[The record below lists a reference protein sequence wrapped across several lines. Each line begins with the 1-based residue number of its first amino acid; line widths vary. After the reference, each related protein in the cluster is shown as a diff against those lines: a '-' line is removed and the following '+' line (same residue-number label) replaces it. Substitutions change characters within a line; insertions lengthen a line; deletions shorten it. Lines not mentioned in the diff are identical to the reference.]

1 MTWLARLFR
10 RNKLEHKL
18 DKELLFHIEQHA
30 ADPIA
35 RGATPEEARRR
46 ARQSLGGP
54 EQVKEK
60 CRDARGTRWLED
72 LAQDTRYALRTFR
85 QKPGFAAIALLILAL
100 GIGATTVMFTV
111 INGVLLKPLEFPNPE
126 QLMTLHGSTKEFG
139 EFWGFSGP
147 DAEDIAEDARL
158 FVAAAWNYGG
168 GTVSSP
174 GEPEYVLGRQVTAN
188 FFSTLGVSV
197 REGRDFN
204 IDEDKLNAAPVAIIS
219 PALARRHFA
228 RNGNAIG
235 STLAF
240 EGKSYTIIGIFPATF
255 RLAGNADIFT
265 PLHQNPDTRAQR
277 REARFIHVLAR
288 RNANVTP
295 DAAQAELDT
304 IASRLAREY
313 PATNAD
319 LGMHLRPLNQDIVG
333 TIGST
338 LWLLLM
344 AVALV
349 LLIACVNIASLMLAR
364 AVSRERE
371 LAMRVALGAGL
382 GRLVRQCLT
391 ESAVLGLTGGALGVA
406 LAAIGIGPFV
416 AFWPGSLPRADEIHI
431 DWRILLFA
439 VGVSLLSGLIFGL
452 APALRVPIR
461 NLEHALRV
469 GGRTIAGSSR
479 RLHAIFIVAEIALAF
494 VLLASAGLLGRTLLK
509 LSSLDPGLNT
519 HNLLTSRFALSPASL
534 TTPAQMRAAWQS
546 VLIQLR
552 STPGVQ
558 AAALSDIIPMRDGE
572 NVLPYSVTP
581 LANPSDA
588 TSFALASTV
597 TPDYLAVTNIP
608 LRSGRFFAGD
618 DKLGNSPIIVID
630 ENLARHAFGTT
641 NVVGRRLYVPNL
653 TSLNVEPI
661 LIVGVVGHVRHWGLA
676 GDDQSWVH
684 DQIYYP
690 FAQVPDHLIR
700 FFSTIMSVAIRTK
713 GDPSAMIAPL
723 RSELRGGAGDQMLYD
738 TSTMDQLVGASL
750 DSQRFLLLLFGIFA
764 ALALLLA
771 CIGIYGVLSYL
782 TSQRV
787 PEIGVRMALGA
798 TTREVVR
805 LVLRQSLTMILTG
818 IATGFLAALAAARIL
833 HRTVE
838 GMQPAEPLTFVAMIA
853 ILFATAL
860 LASYIPARRA
870 SHTNPVEALRQD

>member
-10 RNKLEHKL
+10 RDKLEHQL

-30 ADPIA
+30 ADLIV
-35 RGATPEEARRR
+35 RGATPDEAHHRARR
-46 ARQSLGGP
+46 AIGGP

-85 QKPGFAAIALLILAL
+85 QKPGFAIIALLILAL

-111 INGVLLKPLEFPNPE
+111 INGVLLKPLEFPNPD
-126 QLMTLHGSTKEFG
+126 QLMTLHGSTKDFG

-147 DAEDIAEDARL
+147 DACDVAKDARS
-158 FVAAAWNYGG
+158 FTAAAWNYGG
-168 GTVSSP
+168 GTISSP

-188 FFSTLGVSV
+188 FFSTLGVPM
-197 REGRDFN
+197 REGRDFSS
-204 IDEDKLNAAPVAIIS
+204 DDDKLNAASVAIIS

-228 RNGNAIG
+228 KDAKAIG
-235 STLAF
+235 FSLIF
-240 EGKSYTIIGIFPATF
+240 EGKSYTIVGIFPSSF

-265 PLHQNPDTRAQR
+265 PLHQNSDTRAQR
-277 REARFIHVLAR
+277 REARFIHVIAR
-288 RNANVTP
+288 RNAGVTP
-295 DAAQAELDT
+295 DEAQAELDT
-304 IASRLAREY
+304 IARRLAREF

-319 LGMHLRPLNQDIVG
+319 LGMLVRPLRIELVG

-338 LWLLLM
+338 LWLLLI

-391 ESAVLGLTGGALGVA
+391 ESAVLGLAGGALGVA
-406 LAAIGIGPFV
+406 IAAIGIGPFV
-416 AFWPGSLPRADEIHI
+416 AFWPGSLPRAGEIQI

-439 VGVSLLSGLIFGL
+439 LGVSLFSGLVFGL

-461 NLEHALRV
+461 NLESALRI

-479 RLHAIFIVAEIALAF
+479 RLHGIFVVAEIALAF
-494 VLLASAGLLGRTLLK
+494 VLLASAGMLGRTLLK

-519 HNLLTSRFALSPASL
+519 HNLLTARFALSPASL

-546 VLIQLR
+546 VLDQLR
-552 STPGVQ
+552 STTGVQ
-558 AAALSDIIPMRDGE
+558 SAALSDIIPMRDGE
-572 NVLPYSVTP
+572 NVLPYSTTP

-588 TSFALASTV
+588 ASFALASTV

-608 LRSGRFFAGD
+608 LRSGRFFTDD
-618 DKLGNSPIIVID
+618 DKLGNAPIIVID
-630 ENLARHAFGTT
+630 QNLARHAFGTT

-653 TSLNVEPI
+653 NAEPS

-676 GDDQSWVH
+676 GDDQSRVH

-690 FAQVPDHLIR
+690 FAQVPDHIMR
-700 FFSTIMSVAIRTK
+700 FFSTVMSVAIRTK
-713 GDPSAMIAPL
+713 GDPSAMITPL

-738 TSTMDQLVGASL
+738 TSTMDQLVAASL

-782 TSQRV
+782 TTQRI

-805 LVLRQSLTMILTG
+805 LILRQSLAMILTG
-818 IATGFLAALAAARIL
+818 IAIGFLAALAAARL
-833 HRTVE
+833 LRRMVE
-838 GMQPAEPLTFVAMIA
+838 GMQPAEPLTFAAMIA

>member
-1 MTWLARLFR
+1 MNWLPRLFG
-10 RNKLEHKL
+10 RNKLERQL
-18 DKELLFHIEQHA
+18 DKELLFHIEQHQ
-30 ADPIA
+30 ADLIA
-35 RGATPEEARRR
+35 NGTTPEEALRR
-46 ARQSLGGP
+46 ARLALGGP

-85 QKPGFAAIALLILAL
+85 QKPGFAIVALLILAL
-100 GIGATTVMFTV
+100 GVGATTVMFTV
-111 INGVLLKPLEFPNPE
+111 INGVLLKPLEFPNPD
-126 QLMTLHGSTKEFG
+126 QLMTLHGSTKDFG

-147 DAEDIAEDARL
+147 DAEDVAKDAHS

-168 GTVSSP
+168 GTISSP
-174 GEPEYVLGRQVTAN
+174 GEPEYVLGRQITAN
-188 FFSTLGVSV
+188 FFSMLGVPM
-197 REGRDFN
+197 REGRDFSAG
-204 IDEDKLNAAPVAIIS
+204 EDKLNAAPVAIIS
-219 PALARRHFA
+219 PALARRHFTQDA
-228 RNGNAIG
+228 KAIG
-235 STLAF
+235 STLIF
-240 EGKSYTIIGIFPATF
+240 EGKSYTIVGIFPSSF

-265 PLHQNPDTRAQR
+265 PLHQNSDSRAQR
-277 REARFIHVLAR
+277 REARFIHVIAR
-288 RNANVTP
+288 RNSGVTP
-295 DAAQAELDT
+295 TEGQAELDT
-304 IASRLAREY
+304 IARRLAREF

-319 LGMHLRPLNQDIVG
+319 LGMLMRPLRAELVG

-338 LWLLLM
+338 LWLLLI

-391 ESAVLGLTGGALGVA
+391 ESAVLGLAGGALGVA
-406 LAAIGIGPFV
+406 IAAIGIGPFV
-416 AFWPGSLPRADEIHI
+416 AFWPGSLPRADEIQI

-439 VGVSLLSGLIFGL
+439 VGVSLFSGLVFGL

-461 NLEHALRV
+461 NLESALRI

-479 RLHAIFIVAEIALAF
+479 RLHSIFVVAEIALAF
-494 VLLASAGLLGRTLLK
+494 VLLASAGMLGRTLLK

-519 HNLLTSRFALSPASL
+519 HNLLTARFALSPASL
-534 TTPAQMRAAWQS
+534 TTPAEMRAAWQS
-546 VLIQLR
+546 VLNQMR
-552 STPGVQ
+552 STPGVES
-558 AAALSDIIPMRDGE
+558 AALSDIIPMRDGE
-572 NVLPYSVTP
+572 NVLPYSTTP

-588 TSFALASTV
+588 ASFALASTV
-597 TPDYLAVTNIP
+597 TPEYLAVTNIP
-608 LRSGRFFAGD
+608 LLYGRFFTDD
-618 DKLGNSPIIVID
+618 DKLGNAPIIVID

-653 TSLNVEPI
+653 DAEPS

-676 GDDQSWVH
+676 GDDQSRVH

-690 FAQVPDHLIR
+690 FAQVPDHIMR
-700 FFSTIMSVAIRTK
+700 FFSTVMSVAIRTK
-713 GDPSAMIAPL
+713 GDPSAMIEPL
-723 RSELRGGAGDQMLYD
+723 RSELRSGAGDQMLYD
-738 TSTMDQLVGASL
+738 TSTMDQLVAASL

-771 CIGIYGVLSYL
+771 CVGIYGVLSYL
-782 TSQRV
+782 TTQRV

-805 LVLRQSLTMILTG
+805 LVLRQSVAMILTG
-818 IATGFLAALAAARIL
+818 IAIGFLAALAAAHLLR
-833 HRTVE
+833 RMVE
-838 GMQPAEPLTFVAMIA
+838 GMQPAEPFTFAAMIA
-853 ILFATAL
+853 ILFTTAL
-860 LASYIPARRA
+860 IASYIPARRA

>member
-10 RNKLEHKL
+10 RQKMESQL
-18 DKELLFHIEQHA
+18 DKELLFHIEQHEQ
-30 ADPIA
+30 DLIA
-35 RGATPEEARRR
+35 RGATPEEAHRR
-46 ARQSLGGP
+46 ARLALGGP
-54 EQVKEK
+54 EQIKEK

-72 LAQDTRYALRTFR
+72 LAQDTRYAIRTFR
-85 QKPGFAAIALLILAL
+85 KKPSFAIIALFILAL

-111 INGVLLKPLEFPNPE
+111 INGVLLKPLEFPNPD

-147 DAEDIAEDARL
+147 DADDVAKDAHS
-158 FVAAAWNYGG
+158 FVVAAWIYGG
-168 GTVSSP
+168 GTISGP
-174 GEPEYVLGRQVTAN
+174 GEPEYVLGRQVTPN
-188 FFSTLGVSV
+188 FFSILGVPM
-197 REGRDFN
+197 REGRAFRN
-204 IDEDKLNAAPVAIIS
+204 EEDKPGAAPVAIIS
-219 PALARRHFA
+219 STLARRHFSQDS
-228 RNGNAIG
+228 NAVG
-235 STLAF
+235 AKLAF
-240 EGKSYTIIGIFPATF
+240 EGKSYTVVGILPASF

-265 PLHQNPDTRAQR
+265 PMHQSTDHRAQR
-277 REARFIHVLAR
+277 RDARFIHVIAR
-288 RNANVTP
+288 RNDGVTS
-295 DAAQAELDT
+295 AAGQAELDT
-304 IASRLAREY
+304 IAHRLAREF

-319 LGMHLRPLNQDIVG
+319 LGMLMRPLRLELVG

-338 LWLLLM
+338 LWLLLI

-349 LLIACVNIASLMLAR
+349 LLIACVNIASLVLAR

-391 ESAVLGLTGGALGVA
+391 ESAVLGLAGGTLGVA

-452 APALRVPIR
+452 APAFRVPIQ
-461 NLEHALRV
+461 NIEHALRV

-479 RLHAIFIVAEIALAF
+479 RLHAIFVIAEIALAF
-494 VLLASAGLLGRTLLK
+494 VLLASAGMLGRTMLK

-519 HNLLTSRFALSPASL
+519 HNLLTARFALSPASL
-534 TTPAQMRAAWQS
+534 NTPAQMRTAWQS
-546 VLIQLR
+546 LLDQTR
-552 STPGVQ
+552 GTPGVQ
-558 AAALSDIIPMRDGE
+558 SAALADIIPMREGE
-572 NVLPYSVTP
+572 NVLPYSTAP

-597 TPDYLAVTNIP
+597 TPDYLAVTQIP
-608 LRSGRFFAGD
+608 LRAGRFFTDD
-618 DKLGNSPIIVID
+618 DKLGGAPIIVID

-641 NVVGRRLYVPNL
+641 NVVGRRLYLPNL
-653 TSLNVEPI
+653 NAEPVTI
-661 LIVGVVGHVRHWGLA
+661 IGVVGHVRHWGLA
-676 GDDQSWVH
+676 GDDQSRIR

-690 FAQVPDHLIR
+690 FAQVPDHLMR
-700 FFSTIMSVAIRTK
+700 FFSSVMSLAVRTHS
-713 GDPSAMIAPL
+713 DPAAMINPL
-723 RSELRGGAGDQMLYD
+723 RQRLRGGAGDQMLYD
-738 TSTMDQLVGASL
+738 EASMDQLVAASL

-764 ALALLLA
+764 GLALLLA

-782 TSQRV
+782 TSQRI

-798 TTREVVR
+798 SAREVIR
-805 LVLRQSLTMILTG
+805 LILRQSLAMILLG
-818 IATGFLAALAAARIL
+818 VGVGLLGAFAAARLL
-833 HRTVE
+833 HRLVE
-838 GMQPAEPLTFVAMIA
+838 GMQPAEPLTFVAMVA
-853 ILFATAL
+853 VLFATAL

>member
-1 MTWLARLFR
+1 MTWLTRLFR
-10 RNKLEHKL
+10 RNNLERQL
-18 DKELLFHIEQHA
+18 DKELLFHVEQHEQ
-30 ADPIA
+30 DLIA
-35 RGATPEEARRR
+35 RGVPPEEAHRR
-46 ARQSLGGP
+46 ARLAIGGP

-111 INGVLLKPLEFPNPE
+111 INGVLLKPLEFPNPD

-147 DAEDIAEDARL
+147 DADDVAKDAHS
-158 FVAAAWNYGG
+158 FTAAAWNYGG
-168 GTVSSP
+168 GTISSP

-188 FFSTLGVSV
+188 FFATLGVPM

-204 IDEDKLNAAPVAIIS
+204 IDDDKLNAAPVAIIS

-240 EGKSYTIIGIFPATF
+240 EGKSYTIIGIFPASF

-295 DAAQAELDT
+295 NASQAELDA

-391 ESAVLGLTGGALGVA
+391 ESAVLGLAGGALGVA

-431 DWRILLFA
+431 DWRILVFA
-439 VGVSLLSGLIFGL
+439 VGVSLFSGLIFGL

-461 NLEHALRV
+461 NLENALRV

-479 RLHAIFIVAEIALAF
+479 RLHAVFVVAEIALAF

-519 HNLLTSRFALSPASL
+519 HNILTARFALSPASL

-546 VLIQLR
+546 VLDQTR
-552 STPGVQ
+552 NTPGVQ
-558 AAALSDIIPMRDGE
+558 SAALTDIIPMREGE
-572 NVLPYSVTP
+572 NVLSYSTAP
-581 LANPSDA
+581 IANPSDA

-597 TPDYLAVTNIP
+597 TPDYLGVTQIP
-608 LRSGRFFAGD
+608 LRAGRFFTDD
-618 DKLGNSPIIVID
+618 DKLGSAPIVVID

-653 TSLNVEPI
+653 NTEPS

-676 GDDQSWVH
+676 GDDQSRVH

-690 FAQVPDHLIR
+690 FAQVPDDLMR

-723 RSELRGGAGDQMLYD
+723 RSELRGGAADQMFYD
-738 TSTMDQLVGASL
+738 VSTMDQLVAASL

-764 ALALLLA
+764 GLALLLA

-782 TSQRV
+782 TTQRV

-805 LVLRQSLTMILTG
+805 LILLQSLAMILVG
-818 IATGFLAALAAARIL
+818 IAIGFLAALAAARLL
-833 HRTVE
+833 HRLVE

>member
-1 MTWLARLFR
+1 MNWLARLFR
-10 RNKLEHKL
+10 RQKMESQL
-18 DKELLFHIEQHA
+18 DKELHFHIEQHEQ
-30 ADPIA
+30 DLIA
-35 RGATPEEARRR
+35 RGATPGEAHRR
-46 ARQSLGGP
+46 ARLALGGP

-85 QKPGFAAIALLILAL
+85 QKPGFAIIALLILAL

-111 INGVLLKPLEFPNPE
+111 INGVLLKPLEFPNPD

-147 DAEDIAEDARL
+147 DAEDVAKDAHS
-158 FVAAAWNYGG
+158 FIAAAWIYGG

-188 FFSTLGVSV
+188 FFSTLGVQM
-197 REGRDFN
+197 REGRDFSTH
-204 IDEDKLNAAPVAIIS
+204 EDKLNAAPVAIIS

-228 RNGNAIG
+228 HNANAVG
-235 STLAF
+235 STLVF
-240 EGKSYTIIGIFPATF
+240 EGKSYTIIGIFPSSF

-265 PLHQNPDTRAQR
+265 PLHQNSDTRAQR
-277 REARFIHVLAR
+277 REARFIHVIAR
-288 RNANVTP
+288 RNSGVTR
-295 DAAQAELDT
+295 DQAQSELDT
-304 IASRLAREY
+304 IATRLAREY
-313 PATNAD
+313 PATNAE
-319 LGMHLRPLNQDIVG
+319 LGMRVRPLRSEIVG

-338 LWLLLM
+338 LWLLLI
-344 AVALV
+344 AVGLV

-391 ESAVLGLTGGALGVA
+391 ESAVLGLSGGVLGVA
-406 LAAIGIGPFV
+406 IAAMGIGPFV
-416 AFWPGSLPRADEIHI
+416 AFWPGSLPRADEVHI

-439 VGVSLLSGLIFGL
+439 VGVSLISGLIFGL
-452 APALRVPIR
+452 APALRVPIQ

-469 GGRTIAGSSR
+469 GGRSIRGSSR
-479 RLHAIFIVAEIALAF
+479 RLHAVFVVAEIALAF
-494 VLLASAGLLGRTLLK
+494 VLLASAGMLGRTLFK

-519 HNLLTSRFALSPASL
+519 HNLLTGRFAISPASL
-534 TTPAQMRAAWQS
+534 TTPARMRAAWQA
-546 VLIQLR
+546 VLDQTR
-552 STPGVQ
+552 NTPGVQ
-558 AAALSDIIPMRDGE
+558 AAALADIIPMRDGE
-572 NVLPYSVTP
+572 NVLPYSTAP
-581 LANPSDA
+581 IANPADA
-588 TSFALASTV
+588 SSFALASTV
-597 TPDYLAVTNIP
+597 TPGYLAVAQIP
-608 LRSGRFFAGD
+608 LRAGRFFTDD
-618 DKLGNSPIIVID
+618 DKLGGAPIVVID

-653 TSLNVEPI
+653 NIEPSLI
-661 LIVGVVGHVRHWGLA
+661 IGVVGHVRHWGLA
-676 GDDQSWVH
+676 GDDQSRVH

-690 FAQVPDHLIR
+690 FAQVPDGIMR
-700 FFSTIMSVAIRTK
+700 FFSTVMSVAIRTK
-713 GDPSAMIAPL
+713 GDPATMIAPL
-723 RSELRGGAGDQMLYD
+723 RSELRGGASDQMLYD
-738 TSTMDQLVGASL
+738 VSTMDQLVAASL

-764 ALALLLA
+764 GLALLLA

-782 TSQRV
+782 TSQRI

-798 TTREVVR
+798 SAREVIR
-805 LVLRQSLTMILTG
+805 LILRQSLAMILLG
-818 IATGFLAALAAARIL
+818 VAVGLLGAFAAARLL
-833 HRTVE
+833 HRLIE
-838 GMQPAEPLTFVAMIA
+838 GMQPAEPMTFVAMI
-853 ILFATAL
+853 IVLFATAL

>member
-1 MTWLARLFR
+1 M
-10 RNKLEHKL
+10 
-18 DKELLFHIEQHA
+18 
-30 ADPIA
+30 
-35 RGATPEEARRR
+35 
-46 ARQSLGGP
+46 
-54 EQVKEK
+54 
-60 CRDARGTRWLED
+60 
-72 LAQDTRYALRTFR
+72 
-85 QKPGFAAIALLILAL
+85 
-100 GIGATTVMFTV
+100 
-111 INGVLLKPLEFPNPE
+111 
-126 QLMTLHGSTKEFG
+126 
-139 EFWGFSGP
+139 
-147 DAEDIAEDARL
+147 

-168 GTVSSP
+168 GTISSP

-188 FFSTLGVSV
+188 FFSTLGVPM
-197 REGRDFN
+197 REGRDFST
-204 IDEDKLNAAPVAIIS
+204 DEDKSNAAPVAIVS

-228 RNGNAIG
+228 QNGNAIG
-235 STLAF
+235 STLVF
-240 EGKSYTIIGIFPATF
+240 EGKSYLIIGIFPATF
-255 RLAGNADIFT
+255 RLAGNADVFT
-265 PLHQNPDTRAQR
+265 PLHQNTDTRAQR

-288 RNANVTP
+288 CNANVTP
-295 DAAQAELDT
+295 GAAQAELDT
-304 IASRLAREY
+304 IASRLAHDY

-319 LGMHLRPLNQDIVG
+319 LGMRVRPLHQDIVG
-333 TIGST
+333 TIGPT
-338 LWLLLM
+338 LWLLLI

-391 ESAVLGLTGGALGVA
+391 ESAVLGLAGGALGVA

-439 VGVSLLSGLIFGL
+439 VGVSLFSGLIFGL
-452 APALRVPIR
+452 APALRVPVR

-479 RLHAIFIVAEIALAF
+479 RLHAVFVVAEIALAF

-519 HNLLTSRFALSPASL
+519 HSLLTARFALSPASL

-552 STPGVQ
+552 SAPGVQ
-558 AAALSDIIPMRDGE
+558 SAALSDIIPMRDGE
-572 NVLPYSVTP
+572 NVLPYSPTP

-588 TSFALASTV
+588 TFFALASTV

-608 LRSGRFFAGD
+608 LRSGRFFTDD
-618 DKLGNSPIIVID
+618 DKLGNNPIIVID

-641 NVVGRRLYVPNL
+641 NAVGRRLYVPNL
-653 TSLNVEPI
+653 NSLNVEPI
-661 LIVGVVGHVRHWGLA
+661 LIVGIVGHVRHWGLA
-676 GDDQSWVH
+676 GDDQSRIH

-690 FAQVPDHLIR
+690 FAQVPDHLMR
-700 FFSTIMSVAIRTK
+700 FFSTIMSVAVRTK

-723 RSELRGGAGDQMLYD
+723 RTELRGGAGDEMLYD
-738 TSTMDQLVGASL
+738 VSTMDQLVAASL
-750 DSQRFLLLLFGIFA
+750 DSQRFLLWLFGIFA

-805 LVLRQSLTMILTG
+805 LILRQSLTMIFVGLA
-818 IATGFLAALAAARIL
+818 IGFLAALAAARLL
-833 HRTVE
+833 HRLVE
-838 GMQPAEPLTFVAMIA
+838 GMQPAEPLTFVGMIA
-853 ILFATAL
+853 VLFTTAL
-860 LASYIPARRA
+860 FASYIPARRA
-870 SHTNPVEALRQD
+870 SRTDPVEALRQD